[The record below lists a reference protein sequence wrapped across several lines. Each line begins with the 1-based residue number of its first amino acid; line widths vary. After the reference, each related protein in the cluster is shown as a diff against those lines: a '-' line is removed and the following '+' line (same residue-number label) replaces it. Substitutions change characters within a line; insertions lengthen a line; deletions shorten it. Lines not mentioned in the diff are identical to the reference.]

1 MQHEFYRDTWVEV
14 NLDAIS
20 HNVTSMKHHIGEDTE
35 IIAVVK
41 ANGYGHGAVQ
51 VANTALNS
59 GASMLAVAFLDE
71 AIALRNSGIE
81 APILILGATRA
92 ADAQLAITY
101 NITLTVFSLDWLN
114 EAKQHIET
122 GKLNLHVKLDTGMS
136 RLGVRESEDLV
147 PLLKFVE
154 ESLQFA
160 ITGIYTHFATADEMD
175 LRYFHTQYEKF
186 QDLLSNVLYQ
196 DLLVHCGNSATGL
209 RFPSKLYNAVRLG
222 ISMYGLSPSIEI
234 KNELP
239 FMLEEAFSLQAKLVH
254 VKKIPKGTKVSYG
267 ATYEAEEDEWIGT
280 IPIGYADGWIRSLK
294 DSDVLIEGKR
304 APLIG
309 RICMDQCMVRLP
321 YELPVGTAVIL
332 IGKQHNER
340 ISVDEVAK
348 RLDTINYEVTCMIAS
363 RVPRKFV
370 RDRRIIELSNPL
382 LTNKSKESYDV
393 KCYQKNE

>member
-14 NLDAIS
+14 NLNAIS
-20 HNVTSMKHHIGEDTE
+20 HNVKSMKHHIGEDTE

-101 NITLTVFSLDWLN
+101 NVTLTVFSLDWLN

-122 GKLNLHVKLDTGMS
+122 GELNLHVKLDTGMS

-147 PLLKFVE
+147 PLFKFVE
-154 ESLQFA
+154 ESSQFA

-186 QDLLSNVLYQ
+186 QDLLSNVSYQ

-239 FMLEEAFSLQAKLVH
+239 FKLEEAFSLQAKLVH

-294 DSDVLIEGKR
+294 DSDILIEGKR

-321 YELPVGTAVIL
+321 YELPIGTAVIL

-340 ISVDEVAK
+340 IPVDEVAK
-348 RLDTINYEVTCMIAS
+348 RLDTINYEVTCMISS

-370 RDRRIIELSNPL
+370 RDRRIVEISNPL
-382 LTNKSKESYDV
+382 LTNKSKES
-393 KCYQKNE
+393 